1 MSKFSKKTPLS
12 GNRHSFLTLCVFGC
26 QFICLQVYSNIK
38 QSLTFERTCKLT
50 LDLFSPTAIMC
61 DDDCEHFS
69 TCISACP
76 KKTCDNRLVYDQ
88 LLAECSQVQNL
99 CFEGCDLLPC
109 PPGQV
114 YASLNKPATCIPE
127 PLCETPSCTING
139 KVYREGERV
148 YDDAVCNHACEIWS
162 VGQFVVEGGW
172 GWGRGGLGALG
183 GVQRWVECVQPRL

>member
-1 MSKFSKKTPLS
+1 
-12 GNRHSFLTLCVFGC
+12 
-26 QFICLQVYSNIK
+26 
-38 QSLTFERTCKLT
+38 
-50 LDLFSPTAIMC
+50 MC

-172 GWGRGGLGALG
+172 GWGRGGLGAWEGVHAAMGRVCTAMPMKCDHLVNLSLRG
-183 GVQRWVECVQPRL
+183 GGERRGRGGGCTASMGM